1 MEILNKIFS
10 LLKQK
15 HKKNFFLLLFFILI
29 GMGLEVLGIGIIVPV
44 LSAILDVENKDNIL
58 IRKLIEWTG
67 AKSGIDMM
75 VYVLFVMVIIA
86 LIKIAYLVSLSY
98 YKFRYTA
105 KVTQDISN
113 ELYKGY
119 LFNPYS
125 YHLKTNTSHMLRNL
139 QIEVTEFNSA
149 FQALMALITEISVI
163 LGMIAILFYYEPIGA
178 LTTSLVMVLASV
190 LFQRIIRKSLVKWGQ
205 RRQALDGDLNKVL
218 IQSLNGI
225 KDVKLSGKELYFYGI
240 FKNKIDAKIDFA
252 TKYVTIKN
260 IPRLYLEFLAMLG
273 LVLLIY
279 IMFLQNVLPKDI
291 LSTLAVF
298 AAASFKLIPSFNIV
312 MASIQQLRFSESSV
326 NILFADINEIR
337 DIKAESKMSSD
348 DSIHFNNSI
357 RINNATFRFE
367 NSETCLFNDFN
378 LEIKKGSVVGFIG
391 KSGSGKSTLADL
403 VMGLLTLEKGEILV
417 DTIDIQSDIKSWQK
431 KIGYVPQSIY
441 LTDDSIASNIAFGV
455 DPDKID
461 WDLVKNAV
469 NMAQL
474 NELVDS
480 LEEGLLSNVGEGG
493 ARLSGGQRQR
503 IGIARALYRNP
514 EILIFDEATSALDNE
529 TEKAVMHSIYE
540 IKNKTILI
548 IAHRLSTLVKCDYIY
563 RFEQGQIIDQG
574 EPSRLLTNY

>member
-1 MEILNKIFS
+1 MNVLNKISS
-10 LLKQK
+10 LLSQGQKKQ
-15 HKKNFFLLLFFILI
+15 FLILLFFMFI

-44 LSAILDVENKDNIL
+44 LGAILDIENQENVL
-58 IRKLIEWTG
+58 VRKLVEWTG
-67 AKSGIDMM
+67 ANSGIEMIA
-75 VYVLFVMVIIA
+75 YVLFVMVLIA
-86 LIKIAYLVSLSY
+86 VVKIVYLVSLSY
-98 YKFRYTA
+98 FKFRYTA
-105 KVTQDISN
+105 RVTRDISN

-125 YHLKTNTSHMLRNL
+125 YHLRTNTSQMLRNL

-149 FQALMALITEISVI
+149 FQALMGLITEITVI

-178 LTTSLVMVLASV
+178 LTTSFVLVSASV
-190 LFQRIIRKSLVKWGQ
+190 LFQKIIKKSLVKWGLK
-205 RRQALDGDLNKVL
+205 RQVLDGDLNKVL

-225 KDVKLSGKELYFYGI
+225 KDVKLAGKELFFYSI
-240 FKNKIDAKIDFA
+240 FKEKIDAKIAFQ

-260 IPRLYLEFLAMLG
+260 VPRLYLEFLAMVG

-312 MASIQQLRFSESSV
+312 MASVQQLRFSESSV
-326 NILFADINEIR
+326 NTLFNDINEIQS
-337 DIKAESKMSSD
+337 IKVDNQVEGKGN
-348 DSIHFNNSI
+348 IEFKQTI
-357 RINNATFRFE
+357 RINQATFKFE
-367 NSETCLFNDFN
+367 NTDNYLFQNLN
-378 LEIKKGSVVGFIG
+378 LEVKKGAIIGFIG

-403 VMGLLTLEKGEILV
+403 IMGLLTLEGGQILV
-417 DTIDIQSDIKSWQK
+417 DGKNIQSDIKSWQS

-455 DPDKID
+455 DSGQINMDR
-461 WDLVKNAV
+461 LNSAV
-469 NMAQL
+469 INAQL
-474 NELVDS
+474 NEFVNS
-480 LEEGLLSNVGEGG
+480 LEFGLMTEVGEGG

-529 TEKAVMHSIYE
+529 TEMAVMQSIYE
-540 IKNKTILI
+540 IKDKTILI

-563 RFEQGQIIDQG
+563 RFERGQIVDQG
-574 EPSRLLTNY
+574 EPSHLLTNY